1 MLQNAGVAAV
11 TVFELLKESQ
21 QGGGGGAK
29 KNPPPPRLGLT
40 LSILNLGWTLFMK
53 YLVTY
58 F

>member
-21 QGGGGGAK
+21 QGGAPPQ
-29 KNPPPPRLGLT
+29 NDPPPPRLGLT